1 MPEDDRL
8 RLAFTQ
14 SLPPRVVVTGGVW
27 ASLLVACYLALS
39 QLDALVAQVVA
50 DGRTVSLSGLTGLG
64 RGDAT
69 AWDALAD
76 RMDEVPGLGGWV
88 SAYALVDILFA
99 VLYAGAAALLIVRA
113 LGTGAAGRRWFLV
126 ALTGIGLAGLA
137 DVAESLLLVD
147 LTDGAGHGGTL
158 VAASW
163 AKWTGLATTVVAAVI
178 GARQSRD
185 HPRGAVNPTPFADG
199 APPARPPG
207 LLGRVGRGLYTHRF
221 SMLVVVPFAAL
232 GLAQGSDILDQIPD
246 VQRQWVDDEPGM
258 RLALSGLL
266 TVLVGVVVLVVGRL
280 RSHYVA
286 ARVLPHAAPYRV
298 AALLPWFVTAAVI
311 AGGALASWALL
322 GAWAVIA
329 PRFAIALLV
338 PLILWS
344 GSLVLR
350 WRLGEPPWGPY
361 RRPVSEEQARTTTL
375 VGDVL
380 GVLVVVIPGLGLVR
394 AFTAPVA
401 LGTGGW
407 NVALLVFGLLTAVV
421 TWPLALVL
429 ARLVARRAR
438 PATLTAL
445 IPGEELDDGGRRRS
459 RRNAWVLL
467 TLGISLFVGI
477 GLHPREVT
485 EGLGVVEVILL
496 AVTAVALPLG
506 ATVILLQGGGAPDLL
521 SRPMTP
527 VLRTAPV
534 MTLIVLTAVL
544 VGLTGSD
551 AGVHGLRALDTD
563 ADPTARPTL
572 VERLDAFTDGPG
584 CRVPLAG
591 TAHTVRPVFVLAAE
605 GGGIRAAAWTA
616 LGADAMRES
625 GGACADALM
634 SSGASGGAV
643 GLTVTSFAETDGRA
657 FSAVERMSTPDG
669 LGVAVA
675 GLLVRD
681 PLRSVTGI
689 PYPTVGERGWVDRGG
704 LIEREWEQV
713 VPGLADPFLGE
724 VRDRVPGALV
734 LNSTSV
740 STRCRAML
748 SQVVLDPDP
757 DPLAC
762 QSASSVPD
770 GVDLLAT
777 VRVGCTDRVPS
788 MRASTVSLLASRF
801 PYVTPSGVVTTGCR
815 DGSDSPDA
823 QQLVDGGYADN
834 DGLGTVVDLS
844 SQWMPSLRAHNE
856 DVLDGTTSAPL
867 LVPVLLY
874 LDNGSGSDL
883 TASAA
888 GATNEVLVPLLT
900 KGAATAN
907 LSSTDTQLHRGLAAF
922 ATARAVPGCLPA
934 DPADPAAPTASS
946 SGDPVCAAVD
956 AWRGSAVKVFFQP
969 TRPSISAPLG
979 WVLSN
984 QSLRTLRC
992 ARDDQVVAAGVRA
1005 VGGPGS
1011 CADDAVVAPKGETAY
1026 QGAPAAC
1033 PGDRAAQDAS
1043 PLAAKGYGTML
1054 AALCLLRDARDA
1066 PDAAAPAS

>member
-1 MPEDDRL
+1 MPDDAAL
-8 RLAFTQ
+8 RSAFSQ

-27 ASLLVACYLALS
+27 ASLLVACYLALA

-64 RGDAT
+64 RGDAS
-69 AWDALAD
+69 AWDALAA
-76 RMDEVPGLGGWV
+76 RMGQVPGLGGWV
-88 SAYALVDILFA
+88 TAYALVDVLFA
-99 VLYAGAAALLIVRA
+99 VLYAGAAALLLVRA
-113 LGTGAAGRRWFLV
+113 AGSGAAGRRWYLAALV
-126 ALTGIGLAGLA
+126 GIGVAGVA
-137 DVAESLLLVD
+137 DVAESVLLVD

-158 VAASW
+158 VAVSW
-163 AKWTGLATTVVAAVI
+163 AKWGGLVLTVVVSVI
-178 GARQSRD
+178 GARQSHD
-185 HPRGAVNPTPFADG
+185 HPRGATNPTPFAG
-199 APPARPPG
+199 GVPPASPPG
-207 LLGRVGRGLYTHRF
+207 LLGRVARGLYTHRF
-221 SMLVVVPFAAL
+221 SLLVVVPFAAL
-232 GLAQGSDILDQIPD
+232 GLAQGSDILDQLPD
-246 VQRQWVDDEPGM
+246 VQRQWVDDSPGT
-258 RLALSGLL
+258 RVGLSGLL

-286 ARVLPHAAPYRV
+286 ARVLPNAAPYRV

-311 AGGALASWALL
+311 AGGAVASWVLL
-322 GAWAVIA
+322 GSWEVIW

-338 PLILWS
+338 PFAIWF
-344 GSLVLR
+344 GSVVLR
-350 WRLGEPPWGPY
+350 WWLGEPPWGPY
-361 RRPVSEEQARTTTL
+361 RRPVSAEQARTTTL

-407 NVALLVFGLLTAVV
+407 NVALLVLGLLTAVL

-429 ARLVARRAR
+429 AHLLAARAR
-438 PATLTAL
+438 PTTLTAL
-445 IPGEELDDGGRRRS
+445 IPGEELDAAGRRRS

-467 TLGISLFVGI
+467 VLGIALFVGI
-477 GLHPREVT
+477 GLQPREVT
-485 EGLGVVEVILL
+485 ESLGVVEVILL

-534 MTLIVLTAVL
+534 MTLIVLTAVV

-551 AGVHGLRALDTD
+551 AGVHGLRALGTD

-572 VERLDAFTDGPG
+572 VGRLEALAGEQQCG
-584 CRVPLAG
+584 APLPG

-616 LGADAMRES
+616 LGADALREA
-625 GGACADALM
+625 GGPCADALM

-657 FSAVERMSTPDG
+657 FSAVERMATPDG

-689 PYPTVGERGWVDRGG
+689 PYPTAGEGGWVDRGG

-724 VRDRVPGALV
+724 VRARVPGALV

-740 STRCRAML
+740 STHCRTML
-748 SQVVLDPDP
+748 SQVTLDPDP
-757 DPLAC
+757 DPLGC
-762 QSASSVPD
+762 QSSTSVPD

-801 PYVTPSGVVTTGCR
+801 PYVTPSGVVTTGCPE
-815 DGSDSPDA
+815 GADSPDA

-834 DGLGTVVDLS
+834 DGLGTLVDLS
-844 SQWMPSLRAHNE
+844 GQWMPALRAHNE
-856 DVLDGTTSAPL
+856 DVLDGSTSAPL

-900 KGAATAN
+900 KGAATAT

-922 ATARAVPGCLPA
+922 ATSRAVPGCLPA
-934 DPADPAAPTASS
+934 DPDDPASPGNPS
-946 SGDPVCAAVD
+946 SGDPVCGAVD

-992 ARDDQVVAAGVRA
+992 ARDDQVVAAGVTA
-1005 VGGPGS
+1005 IGGPGS
-1011 CADDAVVAPKGETAY
+1011 CADDAVVAPQGETANPD
-1026 QGAPAAC
+1026 APTGC
-1033 PGDRAAQDAS
+1033 RGDRAAQDAS
-1043 PLAAKGYGTML
+1043 PLARKGYGTML
-1054 AALCLLRDARDA
+1054 AALCLLREARDA
-1066 PDAAAPAS
+1066 QTP